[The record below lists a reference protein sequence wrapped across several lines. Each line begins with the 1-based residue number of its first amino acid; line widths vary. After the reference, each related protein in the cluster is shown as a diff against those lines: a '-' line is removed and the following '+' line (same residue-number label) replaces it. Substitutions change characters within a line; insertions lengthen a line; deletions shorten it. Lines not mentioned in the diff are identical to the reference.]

1 MIKHVHVIKVKMQ
14 SQKQFSKKL
23 TTLNIQQTTNVIR
36 KRILIRDTNVPATC
50 LSESWTRHLCLD

>member
-23 TTLNIQQTTNVIR
+23 TTLNIQQTNKKKNINQR
-36 KRILIRDTNVPATC
+36 YKCTC
-50 LSESWTRHLCLD
+50 NLSQ